1 MIGEGGVYVFLF
13 PLAGAYI
20 CLYFLWHLVI
30 HPILSMMADNDE
42 KRKAEAENK
51 LWEDYADAL
60 HRKNLREVRKLIPP
74 HQHWTIDHL

>member
-1 MIGEGGVYVFLF
+1 
-13 PLAGAYI
+13 
-20 CLYFLWHLVI
+20 
-30 HPILSMMADNDE
+30 MMADNDE